1 MYVQN
6 VVQNGFVGGCTLLHE
21 HRVRAHFIFFPAKKI
36 ILIDHAVLLQ
46 MMLCDED
53 RKWYFRWL
61 AWAIDMTA
69 FCVAFIGYLT
79 SGFLIFYVNAKASR

>member
-1 MYVQN
+1 MA
-6 VVQNGFVGGCTLLHE
+6 FKGGCNFLRE
-21 HRVRAHFIFFPAKKI
+21 HGVRPLKKLPAKKPVSI
-36 ILIDHAVLLQ
+36 NHAVLLQ

-69 FCVAFIGYLT
+69 FCVAFLGYLT
-79 SGFLIFYVNAKASR
+79 SGFLIFYVNAKASS